1 MSDTAKLLARGVSK
15 LGLKI
20 DLETQQRLLDYAAL
34 LTKWNRTYN
43 LTAIHDVEG
52 VVRLHLLDA
61 LTVLPHVTVD
71 RIADIGTG
79 GGLPGIPLAICRP
92 DLQVALVE
100 TVGKK
105 ASFLLQA
112 KIEFKLAN
120 VSVHNKRVEQLQS
133 EAPYPA
139 IISRAF
145 ANLHDFVILTD
156 HLLAPDGSWLAMK
169 GVYPTDELAAL
180 PAGVVLRESIPLQVP
195 GVDAERHLLILQR
208 G

>member
-145 ANLHDFVILTD
+145 ANLHDFVSLTD
-156 HLLAPDGSWLAMK
+156 HLLAPDGRWLAMK

-180 PAGVVLRESIPLQVP
+180 PAGVILRESIPLQVP